1 MLIAER
7 LPGNAGEKQ
16 LLVVNVPNFIQAT
29 RDSGY
34 KNTAAAFAE
43 FVDNSVEAGAT
54 RIEVELRVEVH
65 GEITIEVLD
74 DGCGM
79 TPSQLESALQF
90 GDSTRFSSRRGI
102 GRFGMGLPN
111 AAVSQAR
118 RVEVLSWKRPSA
130 VWSVS
135 LDVDDLTS
143 SAPAE
148 RAITGPIK
156 HRGWIPTS
164 TSGTLVRLGKCD
176 RLDTQE
182 LESLIARIRS
192 EFGRIFRDFL
202 FAGKSIVVAGRK
214 VRPLDPL
221 FLRKGV
227 NPAGAS
233 LYGPPFHYRV
243 KSGCGCGL
251 TSFANG
257 TGSI

>member
-7 LPGNAGEKQ
+7 LPEEAGGKQ
-16 LLVVNVPNFIQAT
+16 SPVVNVPNFIQAT

-34 KNTAAAFAE
+34 RNTAAAFAE

-54 RIEVELRVEVH
+54 RIEVKLRAVVH
-65 GEITIEVLD
+65 GEILIEVLD
-74 DGCGM
+74 NGCGM

-90 GDSTRFSSRRGI
+90 GCSTRFSSRSGI

-118 RVEVLSWKRPSA
+118 SVEVLSWQCPSV
-130 VWSVS
+130 VWSAS

-143 SAPAE
+143 SAPTA

-156 HRGWIPTS
+156 HKGWTPTS

-182 LESLIARIRS
+182 LESLAARIRS
-192 EFGRIFRDFL
+192 EFGQIFRDFL
-202 FAGKSIVVAGRK
+202 FAGKSIIVAAHGSSSRFPPNCSPC
-214 VRPLDPL
+214 VSPL
-221 FLRKGV
+221 V
-227 NPAGAS
+227 NSTAVDILPMVA
-233 LYGPPFHYRV
+233 
-243 KSGCGCGL
+243 
-251 TSFANG
+251 
-257 TGSI
+257 